1 MDDILFDRLDDKL
14 FDRLV
19 GIRRDLHQNPELSF
33 TEFRTAALVET
44 ELAALAIPT
53 ERVALTGVI
62 GTLQKG
68 GGALKGE
75 GWLKGE
81 GRTIVLRADMDALPI
96 LEDSGVAF
104 QSRTHGVM
112 HACGHDIHTVMLLG
126 AAALLKA
133 AEFSGTVKLVF
144 QPAEE
149 GPMRSPE
156 KGKSGGQLII
166 ESGKL
171 DGADAALGLHVHPLL
186 PVGSLLYKNGELLA
200 NVGNFSIRINGKG
213 GHPGFMKAVIDP
225 IAIAARLIGA
235 AQALVGPQ
243 PDPPTAVLAIT
254 HIASEANPSFN
265 VIPSRVLLQGSLR
278 ALFIADYNDI
288 VNRLKNLLDQI
299 AADFNCS
306 INLDFSAYYPSI
318 LNDPAVHERLSPIS
332 EEIFGKN
339 NVTEGQAYLV
349 GEDFSFYSRVMPAQ
363 FYFLG
368 AKTNQNDAYF
378 LHHPKVTF
386 NEECIKYGSRFLAES
401 ALRLLQ
407 D

>member
-1 MDDILFDRLDDKL
+1 MDDKL

-19 GIRRDLHQNPELSF
+19 TIRRDLHQNPELSF
-33 TEFRTAALVET
+33 TEFRTATLVET

-62 GTLQKG
+62 GTLR
-68 GGALKGE
+68 
-75 GWLKGE
+75 KGE
-81 GRTIVLRADMDALPI
+81 GRTVVLRADMDALPV
-96 LEDSGVAF
+96 LEESGVPF
-104 QSRTHGVM
+104 PSKTDGVM
-112 HACGHDIHTVMLLG
+112 HACGHDIHTTMLIG
-126 AAALLKA
+126 AATLLKT
-133 AEFSGTVKLVF
+133 AEFSGTIKLVF

-156 KGKSGGQLII
+156 KGKSGGQLIA

-186 PVGSLLYKNGELLA
+186 PVGGLSYKNGESLA

-213 GHPGFMKAVIDP
+213 GHPGLMKEVIDP
-225 IAIAARLIGA
+225 VAIAARLITS

-254 HIASEANPSFN
+254 HVATEAKPSFN
-265 VIPSRVLLQGSLR
+265 VIPSHLLLQGSLR
-278 ALFIADYNDI
+278 AVRIADYDDI
-288 VNRLKNLLDQI
+288 VRRLKGLLDDLCAEFGCTI
-299 AADFNCS
+299 D
-306 INLDFSAYYPSI
+306 LDFSAYYPSL
-318 LNDPAVHERLSPIS
+318 LNDPDIHERLSPIY
-332 EEIFGKN
+332 EKIFGN
-339 NVTEGQAYLV
+339 ENVTEGQAYLV
-349 GEDFSFYSRVMPAQ
+349 GEDFSFYSRMMPAQ

-386 NEECIKYGSRFLAES
+386 NEECIKYGARFLAEG
-401 ALRLLQ
+401 ALGLL
-407 D
+407 